1 MGSAYPAQRNALTEL
16 VKSAV
21 GRGKRWTLRDFA
33 ERAVDPETQ
42 WSPSKS
48 LLGKIVNDE
57 GFRVEPR
64 LVSALAVGLG
74 LPRGV
79 VAAAA
84 HWQVI
89 GYSEEE
95 LSTSAPATL
104 VRHLSSVGAPAPLAR
119 AVAERWEAE
128 DQDSA
133 HSGTS

>member
-21 GRGKRWTLRDFA
+21 GRGKRWSLREFTQ
-33 ERAVDPETQ
+33 RAVDPETH
-42 WSPSKS
+42 WAPSKS

-74 LPRGV
+74 LPRDV

-95 LSTSAPATL
+95 LNTSAPATL

-119 AVAERWEAE
+119 AVAEGWEAE
-128 DQDSA
+128 DRDRGSA
-133 HSGTS
+133 ATE